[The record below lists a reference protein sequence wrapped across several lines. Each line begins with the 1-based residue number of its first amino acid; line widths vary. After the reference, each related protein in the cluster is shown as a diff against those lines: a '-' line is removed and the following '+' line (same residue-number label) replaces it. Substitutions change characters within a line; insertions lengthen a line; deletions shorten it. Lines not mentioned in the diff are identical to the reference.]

1 VPQEGEGAAPLAPPT
16 APAGP
21 RSQHRERARDE
32 GGSPAPLL
40 PRPLARPRSQRA
52 VFADLHRWLRLH
64 DLLASLDPDGPP
76 AVRTLPAGWMAPAR
90 LGVLAGSFNPMTLA
104 HTALAGRALT
114 EGGLDAVAFA
124 LSVRI
129 VDKERVTGAALEDRL
144 LALELYVQRHPE
156 YAVLV
161 LNRGLYVDQA
171 VALRA
176 AFPAL
181 RELAFIVGYDK
192 AVQIFDPRYYAD
204 RDAALERLFALATLL
219 VAPRAGQGQAAL
231 AALLARPENRR
242 FAGAVRWL
250 PLPAAYM
257 ALSSTQV
264 RQEAGSAAEVEA
276 VPVETRALLAATR
289 VYAPPRRLRSGE
301 EVDAYAVRLA
311 LLDALARTRAWA
323 ESSAD
328 LAGLLRLALSPGR
341 AGRAFRA
348 WLRQP
353 PAGAAARAADL
364 AAFQA
369 CLHRRRAEN

>member
-1 VPQEGEGAAPLAPPT
+1 
-16 APAGP
+16 
-21 RSQHRERARDE
+21 
-32 GGSPAPLL
+32 
-40 PRPLARPRSQRA
+40 
-52 VFADLHRWLRLH
+52 
-64 DLLASLDPDGPP
+64 
-76 AVRTLPAGWMAPAR
+76 MAPAR

-104 HTALAGRALT
+104 HTALAGRALA

-129 VDKERVTGAALEDRL
+129 VDKERVTGAAMEDRL
-144 LALELYVQRHPE
+144 LALELYVQRHPD

-171 VALRA
+171 AALRA

-250 PLPAAYM
+250 PLPAAYT
-257 ALSSTQV
+257 ALSSTRV

-353 PAGAAARAADL
+353 PADAAARAADL

-369 CLHRRRAEN
+369 HLRGRTKN